1 MFLSV
6 LKYGSGIVS
15 HCAILSKKD
24 SIGLITFVQ
33 FIPYLPTNRI
43 KYVLYDGIH
52 F

>member
-6 LKYGSGIVS
+6 LKDGSGTMP
-15 HCAILSKKD
+15 HCVIFSKKD
-24 SIGLITFVQ
+24 STRLTTFVQ
-33 FIPYLPTNRI
+33 ISPCLPTNRI